1 MKIKKEQIIIISV
14 LITLF
19 TFLFLGLLIEKIL
32 LKFEIINDYGYIGTS
47 YFESIYNLFYDKDGL
62 YDAPNLFFYLIN
74 FIITFISI
82 KKIITFIIQVG
93 NKINPNY

>member
-19 TFLFLGLLIEKIL
+19 TFLYLGLLIEKIL
-32 LKFEIINDYGYIGTS
+32 LKFEIINDYGYTGTS

-62 YDAPNLFFYLIN
+62 YDAPNLFFYT
-74 FIITFISI
+74 FTFI
-82 KKIITFIIQVG
+82 
-93 NKINPNY
+93 

>member
-62 YDAPNLFFYLIN
+62 YDAPNLFFYTFT
-74 FIITFISI
+74 FIITLLIVYYILDFLNELIN
-82 KKIITFIIQVG
+82 KK
-93 NKINPNY
+93 